1 MNTVAVL
8 LIGIALLAALVVR
21 QGTTPEVLRRLS
33 IVALVA
39 LGVRLATV
47 TAVYFIAIRTHAE
60 GTFLND
66 EASFYLATESLL
78 PNPFDNPLP
87 QGLGHLASDGY
98 LGVLTWISVALGSSF
113 GHMDTVAFRLANA
126 TFGTLLAVTIA
137 LVAAQLLGGRAGL
150 IAGLVIAVWPTL
162 VLWSAMFLRDTL
174 VGCTLAIVWWTL
186 VSQRGRLTPRVL
198 CVVVLALL
206 LMASLRAYAAGAVA
220 IGVLIWAI
228 WPLFE
233 GRSARFLAASAV
245 VGVVLLTGVAIS
257 QWRHIDEGAH
267 QLVYRQLTTRME
279 AMGLLYQDPPPAD
292 VPQEWPFGPGAAV
305 ALVAPDRNWITPGLI
320 QQSLGPGRVLVGFPD
335 GSRQEE
341 QISDLT
347 LLQSAPLTPW
357 QLAISMGPGLT
368 SFITGTPVGGDESS
382 WVWTADALAWD
393 ILFVLAVVGG
403 IRGRLPLRDWV
414 FPASIVLGTAAAL
427 TIVPGAPGNDDRH
440 RVAQAVPF
448 LVVFA
453 MGALLRRRTA
463 TESEGAAVSS
473 AVMSPTTAGTAANSR
488 IRSLR

>member
-1 MNTVAVL
+1 MSTFAVL
-8 LIGIALLAALVVR
+8 VIGVALVAILVMR
-21 QGTTPEVLRRLS
+21 QGTTPERLRWLS

-47 TAVYFIAIRTHAE
+47 TAVYFIAIRTHPE

-78 PNPFDNPLP
+78 PNPLDKSLP
-87 QGLGHLASDGY
+87 QGLGHLGTDGY
-98 LGVLTWISVALGSSF
+98 LGILTWISVALGSSF

-137 LVAAQLLGGRAGL
+137 LVAARLLGGRAGL
-150 IAGLVIAVWPTL
+150 VAGLVIGVWPTL

-186 VSQRGRLTPRVL
+186 RSQRGRLTQRVL
-198 CVVVLALL
+198 CVVLLALL
-206 LMASLRAYAAGAVA
+206 LMASLRPYAAGAVA
-220 IGVLIWAI
+220 IGVLIWAA
-228 WPLFE
+228 WPHLE
-233 GRSARFLAASAV
+233 GRSVRFLAVSAA
-245 VGVVLLTGVAIS
+245 VGVVLCAGVALS

-279 AMGLLYQDPPPAD
+279 AMGLLYHDPPPD
-292 VPQEWPFGPGAAV
+292 DGPHEWPFGPGAAV
-305 ALVAPDRNWITPGLI
+305 ALVAPGGSWITPGLI

-335 GSRQEE
+335 GSQSEE

-357 QLAISMGPGLT
+357 QLITSIVPGLT
-368 SFITGTPVGGDESS
+368 SFLSGTPVSGDESS

-393 ILFVLAVVGG
+393 VLFVLGVVGG
-403 IRGRLPLRDWV
+403 IRSRLPLREWL

-427 TIVPGAPGNDDRH
+427 IIVPGAPGNDDRH
-440 RVAQAVPF
+440 RVAQTVPF

-453 MGALLRRRTA
+453 IGALLRRRPVTPGDGV
-463 TESEGAAVSS
+463 SLSS
-473 AVMSPTTAGTAANSR
+473 AISSPTTAGTAANSR
-488 IRSLR
+488 LRSLR